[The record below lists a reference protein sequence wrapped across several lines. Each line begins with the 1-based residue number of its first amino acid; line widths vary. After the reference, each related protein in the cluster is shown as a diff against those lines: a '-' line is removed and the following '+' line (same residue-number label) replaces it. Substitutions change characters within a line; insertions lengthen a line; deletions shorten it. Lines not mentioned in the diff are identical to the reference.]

1 MKAKR
6 TVEEK
11 LAGTK
16 EMVTINGKPFNPTRL
31 KLFEVQKLMNEKAE
45 KLKAVQAMQRRLL
58 KIQSAMEAGE
68 LKEMDVT
75 TEEAQAYIEDVQNTT
90 VDLSMELGI
99 DHNLWLLERMYPEAK
114 ESGDLEQMDYDEYDA
129 AIEAIFEVNPS
140 LGKSK
145 ALLLMNPLNQAG

>member
-16 EMVTINGKPFNPTRL
+16 EMVTINGKPFSPTRL
-31 KLFEVQKLMNEKAE
+31 KLFDVQKLMNEKAE
-45 KLKAVQAMQRRLL
+45 KLKTVQAMQRRLL
-58 KIQSAMEAGE
+58 KIQSAMESGE
-68 LKEMDVT
+68 IKDMDIT
-75 TEEAQAYIEDVQNTT
+75 SEEAQAYIEDVQNTT
-90 VDLSMELGI
+90 VDLSMELGT

-114 ESGDLEQMDYDEYDA
+114 ASGDLEQIDFDEYDA
-129 AIEAIFEVNPS
+129 AVEAIFEVNPS

-145 ALLLMNPLNQAG
+145 PMLLMNPLSQNG